1 MSHYHKD
8 SVYPVFLEILK
19 LYHYRMHKL
28 LEEINLYAGQPP
40 LLFILNREDGQSQ
53 KEISEK
59 LNIRP
64 STLTVMLNRMEKG
77 NLVKRK
83 QDLED
88 QRISRVYIT
97 DVGREKCKKANK
109 TMNKIEEEMFGNLTT
124 DEKVILRRLLLV
136 VKDNLKGDKS

>member
-1 MSHYHKD
+1 MSYYHED
-8 SVYPVFLEILK
+8 SVYTVFLEILK

-28 LEEINLYAGQPP
+28 LEEINLYPGQPP

-53 KEISEK
+53 KELWEK

-97 DVGREKCKKANK
+97 DVGREKCKKAKK
-109 TMNKIEEEMFGNLTT
+109 TMNKIEEEMFGNLTG
-124 DEKVILRRLLLV
+124 DEKVILRRILLV
-136 VKDNLKGDKS
+136 VKDNLIGDKS

>member
-1 MSHYHKD
+1 MYT
-8 SVYPVFLEILK
+8 VFLEILK

-28 LEEINLYAGQPP
+28 LEEINLYPGQPP

-53 KEISEK
+53 KELWEK

-97 DVGREKCKKANK
+97 DVGREKCKKAKK
-109 TMNKIEEEMFGNLTT
+109 TMNKIEEEMFGNLTG
-124 DEKVILRRLLLV
+124 DEKVILRRILLV
-136 VKDNLKGDKS
+136 VKDNLIGDKS